1 MHSSGSLTRDTLRIG
16 FIGLGNMGLPMA
28 RRLLEKSGCPVYG
41 FDIVSAALE
50 KLAAAG
56 GMPEPDSTAL
66 LEKSDVVFLS
76 LPSNELVRANL
87 EAAVRNCRNGSVIV
101 DTSSSVPSVIQSCA
115 AQAAARG
122 VELIDCPVSGGVD
135 GAEKGTLSA
144 MCGGSE
150 AAVARVMPLLACFA
164 SRVTYMGPLG
174 SGYAAKLI
182 NNLIVG
188 GEITLIAEAFGLAR
202 RAGVDL
208 TRLMEALSGGAAG
221 SPVLTM
227 KGGKMIDRDYTAS
240 SRVLIHLKDQH
251 NAQDMARALGADIP
265 ACDLSTSLLEK
276 LADMG
281 RGNEDAAAVIDLFQ

>member
-1 MHSSGSLTRDTLRIG
+1 MNIG

-41 FDIVSAALE
+41 FDIVPAALE

-56 GMPEPDSTAL
+56 GTPEPDSAAL
-66 LEKSDVVFLS
+66 LEKSDVIFLS
-76 LPSNELVRANL
+76 LPSNELVQANL
-87 EAAVRNCRNGSVIV
+87 EAAVQHCRSGAVVV
-101 DTSSSVPSVIQSCA
+101 DTSSSVPAVIQRCA
-115 AQAAARG
+115 APAAARG

-150 AAVARVMPLLACFA
+150 AAVTRIMPLLTCFA
-164 SRVTYMGPLG
+164 AHVTYMGPLG

-208 TRLMEALSGGAAG
+208 TRLMEALSGGAAA

-227 KGGKMIDRDYTAS
+227 KGSKMISGDYTAS

-251 NAQDMARALGADIP
+251 NASRYPRLRFVHFAAGEAGGYGSWQ
-265 ACDLSTSLLEK
+265 
-276 LADMG
+276 
-281 RGNEDAAAVIDLFQ
+281 RGCSGGHRPVPIKSRS

>member
-1 MHSSGSLTRDTLRIG
+1 MGSGKRLTGNPLCIG

-41 FDIVSAALE
+41 FDIVPSAME

-56 GMPEPDSTAL
+56 GTPEPDSTAL

-76 LPSNELVRANL
+76 LPGNQLVRANL
-87 EAAVRNCRNGSVIV
+87 EAAVRRCRSGSVIV
-101 DTSSSVPSVIQSCA
+101 DTSSSVPAVIQSCA

-144 MCGGSE
+144 MCGGHE
-150 AAVARVMPLLACFA
+150 TAVERVMPLLACIA
-164 SRVTYMGPLG
+164 SRITYMGPLG

-188 GEITLIAEAFGLAR
+188 GEITLIAEALGLAR
-202 RAGVDL
+202 RAGLDL
-208 TRLMEALSGGAAG
+208 HRLMEALSGGAAA

-227 KGGKMIDRDYTAS
+227 KGGKMIDGDRTVS

-251 NAQDMARALGADIP
+251 NAQAMARALGADIP

-276 LADMG
+276 LADEG

>member
-1 MHSSGSLTRDTLRIG
+1 MHSSECLTRDTLRIG

-56 GMPEPDSTAL
+56 GTPEPDSTAL

-76 LPSNELVRANL
+76 LPSNELVQANL

-240 SRVLIHLKDQH
+240 SRVLIHLKDQR
-251 NAQDMARALGADIP
+251 NAQELARALGAAIP
-265 ACDLSTSLLEK
+265 ACDLSTALLGQ

-281 RGNEDAAAVIDLFQ
+281 RGGEDVAAVIDLFA

>member
-1 MHSSGSLTRDTLRIG
+1 MNIG

-41 FDIVSAALE
+41 FDIVPAALE
-50 KLAAAG
+50 KLAVAG
-56 GMPEPDSTAL
+56 GTPEPDSAAL
-66 LEKSDVVFLS
+66 LEKSDVIFLS
-76 LPSNELVRANL
+76 LPSNELVQANL
-87 EAAVRNCRNGSVIV
+87 EAAVQHCRSGAVVV
-101 DTSSSVPSVIQSCA
+101 DTSSSVPAVIQRCA
-115 AQAAARG
+115 APAAARG

-150 AAVARVMPLLACFA
+150 AAVTRIMPLLTCFA
-164 SRVTYMGPLG
+164 AHVTYMGPLG
-174 SGYAAKLI
+174 SGYAAKL
-182 NNLIVG
+182 
-188 GEITLIAEAFGLAR
+188 ITLIAEAFGLAR

-208 TRLMEALSGGAAG
+208 TRLMEALSGGAAA

-227 KGGKMIDRDYTAS
+227 KGSKMISGDYIAS

-251 NAQDMARALGADIP
+251 NAQEMARALGADIP
-265 ACDLSTSLLEK
+265 ACDLSTLLLEK

-281 RGNEDAAAVIDLFQ
+281 RGNEDVAAVIDLFQSKVDLRRLWNGNL

>member
-1 MHSSGSLTRDTLRIG
+1 MNIG

-41 FDIVSAALE
+41 FDIVPAALE

-56 GMPEPDSTAL
+56 GTPEPDSAAL
-66 LEKSDVVFLS
+66 LEKSDVIFLS
-76 LPSNELVRANL
+76 LPSNELVQANL
-87 EAAVRNCRNGSVIV
+87 EAAVQHCRSGAVVV
-101 DTSSSVPSVIQSCA
+101 DTSSSVPAVIQRCA
-115 AQAAARG
+115 APAAARG

-150 AAVARVMPLLACFA
+150 TALARVSPLLACFA
-164 SRVTYMGPLG
+164 ARVTHMGSLG

-188 GEITLIAEAFGLAR
+188 GEITLIAEALGLAR
-202 RAGVDL
+202 KAGLDMA
-208 TRLMEALSGGAAG
+208 RLLEALSGGAAS
-221 SPVLTM
+221 SPVLSL
-227 KGGKMIDRDYTAS
+227 KGGRMISGDYTPS
-240 SRVLIHLKDQH
+240 SRVLIHLKDQR
-251 NAQDMARALGADIP
+251 NAQELARALGADIP
-265 ACDLSTSLLEK
+265 ACDLSTALLGQ

-281 RGNEDAAAVIDLFQ
+281 RGGEDVAALIDLFA